1 MKVFKNRYQA
11 EKERKN
17 NPYMCSADV
26 IVKVMG
32 GYVIMDQNF
41 YHIWKKQ
48 K

>member
-17 NPYMCSADV
+17 NPYCRSTDK
-26 IVKVMG
+26 IVKVCG

-41 YHIWKKQ
+41 YCTWKKQ